1 MLKLTESLELV
12 ALCSL
17 GLVIGEGAADFVFVD
32 HNSIVVN
39 FTEAVRLLQIVP
51 ADLVVVRDVIA
62 FAVTTDAHVDV
73 VNPGIVV
80 HKDDVVVEDKNI
92 YDKHGELY
100 KKSHEKPNKSR

>member
-17 GLVIGEGAADFVFVD
+17 GLVICEGAADFVFVD

-62 FAVTTDAHVDV
+62 FAVTTDAHIDV

-80 HKDDVVVEDKNI
+80 HKDDVVVEDENI

-100 KKSHEKPNKSR
+100 KKSHEKTNKSR